1 MKAIEVRM
9 LRTLTLIESNP
20 RLTQRLLAEKLGV
33 ALGTVNN
40 TFQELVDMDLV
51 NLTTAGGK
59 TTYKLTGAGV
69 VERLRL
75 SRLHLEEKVDVYDEI
90 RAQISARIDSLDQ
103 SQKQLVFYGAGSIAQ
118 IAYVVVASRDLQL
131 VGVVDDEKA
140 GQKFLDYDVVHP
152 AELSAGYLQGNP
164 FDVVILTSH
173 SRSQEMRLS
182 LRKMDFPLSQLLGLF
197 DTQV

>member
-20 RLTQRLLAEKLGV
+20 RL
-33 ALGTVNN
+33 
-40 TFQELVDMDLV
+40 
-51 NLTTAGGK
+51 GGK

-118 IAYVVVASRDLQL
+118 IANVVVASRDLQL